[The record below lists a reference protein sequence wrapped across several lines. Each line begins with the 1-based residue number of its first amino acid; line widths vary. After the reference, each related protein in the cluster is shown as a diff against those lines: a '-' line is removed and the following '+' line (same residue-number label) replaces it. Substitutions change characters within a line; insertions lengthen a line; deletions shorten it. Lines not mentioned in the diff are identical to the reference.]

1 MSAHQ
6 TNSEL
11 MRRWTNRVLEMHLS
25 LGLVHRGQPD
35 AKEQMLMPHEAELAA
50 YVAVG
55 ALSAQEADEWLER
68 FARAARALAVADE
81 EVATHAVRARA
92 QELLEDHLAALAPTL
107 EARDRAGSR
116 RFGSALWALES
127 VGAIS
132 EETRDAYKARAEPEK
147 QPRPQAPPPPPR
159 PSFEAAVLER
169 VVAGPSVRLSALR
182 LICAELYRDGVT
194 LRWHR
199 LLTPEEAAARDEF
212 MPFADPPGG
221 FFEQGRRW
229 GADLELHDDRGTRYE
244 RVAGDSG
251 MSHEYCRRRDDKPTP
266 VWGYATFLPQAPP
279 DATRLEAVNGS
290 DRFVIALTDA

>member
-1 MSAHQ
+1 MSPHE
-6 TNSEL
+6 TDSEL
-11 MRRWTNRVLEMHLS
+11 MRRSTSGMLEMHLS
-25 LGLVHRGQPD
+25 LGLLHCGRPD
-35 AKEQMLMPHEAELAA
+35 AKEQMLIPHEAELAA

-68 FARAARALAVADE
+68 FARAARALAVSDE
-81 EVATHAVRARA
+81 EVATEAVRARA
-92 QELLEDHLAALAPTL
+92 EELLDDHLAALAPTL
-107 EARDRAGSR
+107 EARDRATSR
-116 RFGSALWALES
+116 RFRSALRVLEQ

-132 EETRDAYKARAEPEK
+132 EETHDAYSARAEPER

-159 PSFEAAVLER
+159 RSLEATVLER
-169 VVAGPSVRLSALR
+169 VIAGPSVRLSALR
-182 LICAELYRDGVT
+182 LICAELYRDCVT

-199 LLTPEEAAARDEF
+199 LLTPQEAAARDAF

-244 RVAGDSG
+244 RVAGESG
-251 MSHEYCRRRDDKPTP
+251 MTHEYCRRRDDKPTP
-266 VWGYATFLPQAPP
+266 VWGYATFLPQVPP